1 MYCAFVYDCE
11 RALFGVCDVF
21 IHRRTT
27 EMTVDTEKKKL
38 KVALAA
44 AVAAVRRRST
54 EKNEMKEAI
63 FVPKRDSSD

>member
-1 MYCAFVYDCE
+1 MYCAFVYECE
-11 RALFGVCDVF
+11 RALFGVCDSVF

-38 KVALAA
+38 KVAAA
-44 AVAAVRRRST
+44 AAAAVRRRST